1 MYSWWRRFVIVK
13 QRLRGQAM
21 AETAITIPAVML
33 LVVFMV
39 NGAMAGFAAVN
50 AANAANYGA
59 RVGSVT
65 QRGAVGAAVAAAQQS
80 IANAPL
86 GEYQVS
92 AYGGGPPGSQV
103 VVVVTWRV
111 PNLLAPVLSFFGG
124 GNIEFSGQATATFR
138 QEGW

>member
-1 MYSWWRRFVIVK
+1 MMRLRRL
-13 QRLRGQAM
+13 RRWMRGQAM
-21 AETAITIPAVML
+21 AETAITVPAVML
-33 LVVFMV
+33 LAVFVV

-65 QRGAVGAAVAAAQQS
+65 QQGAVGAAVAAAYQS
-80 IANAPL
+80 VANAPL
-86 GEYQVS
+86 GEYEVS

-103 VVVVTWRV
+103 VVVVRWKV

-124 GNIEFSGQATATFR
+124 GNLEFSGQATATFR

>member
-1 MYSWWRRFVIVK
+1 MRRWRR
-13 QRLRGQAM
+13 RPRWRGQAM
-21 AETAITIPAVML
+21 AETAITVPVVML
-33 LVVFMV
+33 LAVFVV

-65 QRGAVGAAVAAAQQS
+65 QQGAAGAAVAAAYQAV
-80 IANAPL
+80 ANAPL
-86 GEYQVS
+86 GEYEVS

-103 VVVVTWRV
+103 VVVVQWRV
-111 PNLLAPVLSFFGG
+111 PNLLTPVLGFFGG
-124 GNIEFSGQATATFR
+124 GDLEFSGQAMATFR